1 MAKSENFDELIL
13 GGGVIGLSLAFHLA
27 NTGRRV
33 CVVDRQQLGRE
44 ASWAG
49 AGILP
54 PGSWYHDHPT
64 LEALARESCH
74 LLPIW
79 SKQLHEMTGIDNGW
93 RQTGGIYY
101 TKNFDR
107 CPDDKT
113 VRTLSRW
120 QQLGIL
126 TQPIGPTEL
135 RELDP
140 VVARGRRLTEQ
151 GDPCGY
157 FVPEE
162 SQLRNPRH
170 LKALIAAC
178 TRLGVVFKP
187 DTTLLGFIKHGRQ
200 ITGVKTDRGQLQA
213 GQFCLTAGCWTGQIA
228 EQLGFSLPTK
238 PVAGQMILLQHPQPV
253 PACARIHHYG
263 GKYIVPRSDGY
274 TLIGS
279 TLEDVGFDKQTTAQA
294 IAELQTLANDFGLTI
309 CDYKQDWA
317 GLRPASIDGL
327 PYLGQ
332 LPGLNNGWVAT
343 GHFRAGLQ
351 FSAITAVTMGAL
363 MLDQA
368 PPVDIT
374 ALGLERLGHPVS

>member
-1 MAKSENFDELIL
+1 MAQTENFDELIL
-13 GGGVIGLSLAFHLA
+13 GGGVIGLSLAFRLA
-27 NTGRRV
+27 NMGRRV

-64 LEALARESCH
+64 LEALARESCQ
-74 LLPIW
+74 LLPDW
-79 SKQLHEMTGIDNGW
+79 SRQLHEFTGIDNGW

-101 TKNFDR
+101 PQNFDR
-107 CPDDKT
+107 RPDDKT
-113 VRTLSRW
+113 VLTLARW

-126 TQPIGPTEL
+126 SQPVGAAEL

-140 VVARGRRLTEQ
+140 VVARSPRLTQ
-151 GDPCGY
+151 HNQPCGY

-162 SQLRNPRH
+162 AQLRNPRH

-178 TRLGVVFKP
+178 SRLGVVFKP
-187 DTTLLGFIKHGRQ
+187 ATTPVGFVRHGPQ
-200 ITGVKTDRGQLQA
+200 ITGVQTDRGQLQA
-213 GQFCLTAGCWTGQIA
+213 GQFCLTAGCWTGQLA
-228 EQLGFSLPTK
+228 EQLGLSLPTK
-238 PVAGQMILLQHPQPV
+238 PVSGQMILLQHPQPT
-253 PACARIHHYG
+253 PACARIQHHG

-274 TLIGS
+274 TLVGS
-279 TLEDVGFDKQTTAQA
+279 TVEDVGFDKQTTALA
-294 IAELQTLANDFGLTI
+294 MAELRRLARDFGLGR
-309 CDYKQDWA
+309 CDFKQSWA

-332 LPGLNNGWVAT
+332 LPEMNNVWVAT

-351 FSAITAVTMGAL
+351 FSAITAVAMAAL
-363 MLDQA
+363 MLGQE

-374 ALGLERLGHPVS
+374 ALGVERLGHPVS